1 MMHHMAESHRCL
13 FPTEIATKSRER
25 RGRGRGAGGANWRQ
39 GAGTRRDGEEGP
51 LGKDTESGGWDAEG
65 SSVKILLDAGI
76 FFYYPIS
83 FIESLGDAFNEKTS
97 TL

>member
-1 MMHHMAESHRCL
+1 MGEGGVL
-13 FPTEIATKSRER
+13 E
-25 RGRGRGAGGANWRQ
+25 GRIGGK

-51 LGKDTESGGWDAEG
+51 LGKDTERGGWDAEG